1 VISVFLAFTLAAAPR
16 GPLAGRGADFAVL
29 IRSPKDA
36 LPPLRAFLERASAF
50 APALSPNALGSAL
63 GQPLGVDLLDAPALA
78 SAGVDVAAPITLSE
92 EKGATVVCLA
102 GRKPL
107 ADGLRREAARA
118 GPVEARFYGGARLEG
133 TASGGS
139 AWRAGFASKGTQ
151 HCFAWGAGALA
162 ALKSA
167 VDAMGGAGLAESR
180 SWASAARE
188 LDGPVLAF
196 LGASGLADAAA
207 ALRPGPL
214 RLAARGRWSGAVAL
228 SKPREGEPLLGWSAA
243 APFVASAKLAPA
255 GWSDP
260 PKGVV
265 ARALVELGAA
275 ACPRKDP
282 EAARALWEALK
293 GRQAGPLGLIV
304 AGIDPS
310 AAGEPHGKLF
320 LFRQAWAAPLKDGAQ
335 AVAALRAALEKLR
348 AAGARVEPEPGTG
361 EEGPYRIAVG
371 ARSLFVGARGGAL
384 VLANDPG
391 ARDLAFSALGVE
403 ARGAAH
409 AAQLSLDGPRAA
421 AALSRVSLLDAAR
434 SPEMGALFA
443 ASIEAGAL
451 LKAAGTVA
459 LWAEPD
465 AAGGTFEAELS
476 LPP

>member
-1 VISVFLAFTLAAAPR
+1 VISIFLALSLAAAPR

-50 APALSPNALGSAL
+50 APALSPKALGSAL
-63 GQPLGVDLLDAPALA
+63 GEPLGVDLLDAPALA
-78 SAGVDVAAPITLSE
+78 SFGVDVAAPITLSV
-92 EKGATVVCLA
+92 EKGSTVVCLA

-107 ADGLRREAARA
+107 ADGLRREASRA

-133 TASGGS
+133 SAAGGS

-151 HCFAWGAGALA
+151 HCFASGAGALA

-180 SWASAARE
+180 AWASAARE

-196 LGASGLADAAA
+196 LGGGVVDAAA

-214 RLAARGRWSGAVAL
+214 RLAVRGRWSGAVVL
-228 SKPREGEPLLGWSAA
+228 SKPGEGEPLLGWSAP

-260 PKGVV
+260 PQGLV
-265 ARALVELGAA
+265 ARALIELGAA

-282 EAARALWEALK
+282 EAARALWGALK

-310 AAGEPHGKLF
+310 AAGEPHGRLF
-320 LFRQAWAAPLKDGAQ
+320 LFRQAWAAPLKNGAQ
-335 AVAALRAALEKLR
+335 AAAALRAALERLR
-348 AAGARVEPEPGTG
+348 AAGARVEPEPRAGQ
-361 EEGPYRIAVG
+361 EGLYRVAVG

-391 ARDLAFSALGVE
+391 ARDLAFSALGGE

-421 AALSRVSLLDAAR
+421 AALSQVSLLDAAR

-451 LKAAGTVA
+451 LKAARTVA

-465 AAGGTFEAELS
+465 AAGGAFEAELS

>member
-1 VISVFLAFTLAAAPR
+1 MISIFLALTLVAAPR
-16 GPLAGRGADFAVL
+16 GPLAGRGADFAVF

-50 APALSPNALGSAL
+50 APALSPKALGSAL

-78 SAGVDVAAPITLSE
+78 SSGVDLAAPITLSE

-118 GPVEARFYGGARLEG
+118 GPVESRLYGGARLEG
-133 TASGGS
+133 SAAGGS
-139 AWRAGFASKGTQ
+139 SWRAGFASKGTQ
-151 HCFAWGAGALA
+151 HCFASGAGAFA

-180 SWASAARE
+180 AWVSAARE

-196 LGASGLADAAA
+196 LGGGVVDAVV

-228 SKPREGEPLLGWSAA
+228 SKPGKGEPLLGWSAP

-260 PKGVV
+260 PRGLV

-282 EAARALWEALK
+282 EAARALWEALE

-310 AAGEPHGKLF
+310 AAGEPHGRLF
-320 LFRQAWAAPLKDGAQ
+320 LFRQAWAAPLENGAQ
-335 AVAALRAALEKLR
+335 AAAALRAALEKLR
-348 AAGARVEPEPGTG
+348 AAGARVEPEPRAG
-361 EEGPYRIAVG
+361 EEGPYRVAVG

-403 ARGAAH
+403 ARGATH
-409 AAQLSLDGPRAA
+409 SAQLSLDGPRAA

-459 LWAEPD
+459 LRAEPD
-465 AAGGTFEAELS
+465 AAGGAFEAELS